1 MERKELLDKV
11 KRLERC
17 ERQERDRFLRER
29 AAKEAVLQASKGCQ
43 IRLLNQIKYHISP
56 FGKGP
61 PINDVRTKGQ
71 LGRIESMPKS
81 TE

>member
-1 MERKELLDKV
+1 MQSMVETLEMERKELLDKV

-43 IRLLNQIKYHISP
+43 RRLLK
-56 FGKGP
+56 
-61 PINDVRTKGQ
+61 
-71 LGRIESMPKS
+71 
-81 TE
+81 